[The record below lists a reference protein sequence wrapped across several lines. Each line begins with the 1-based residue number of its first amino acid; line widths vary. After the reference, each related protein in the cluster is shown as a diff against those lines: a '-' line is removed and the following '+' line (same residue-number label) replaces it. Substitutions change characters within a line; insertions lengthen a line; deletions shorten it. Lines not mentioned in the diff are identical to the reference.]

1 MIASKITV
9 ATLDVW
15 IVLTEEGILISD
27 RPSIIRAAS
36 NGNADAVRAQLS
48 EGADV
53 DRRNRGGQTA
63 LMLAAIFGHVDI
75 ACLLLAAGA
84 DERLQDN
91 LGLTAREWADRR
103 GSSEVSK
110 LLSNASPA
118 EVVPFPTNTQ
128 GKQARPELEAER
140 LSPAAEGTTR
150 PQQDALSGTEVQLT
164 TKADPQ
170 RREVEQ
176 ERQASATET
185 VAPQQDARR
194 WIQNQ
199 LRIIADQE
207 RRAAEQERRA
217 SATET
222 EIGSHE
228 ETPSGADELQ
238 KTKPDPQ
245 REAEDVPARLSERG
259 ADRGPQVG
267 SPLGVVDATWSSTGA
282 TRREVEEARGAS
294 SIETHAPP
302 QQDAPNAAEEH
313 KRTKAEL
320 EQIKAE
326 EARPP
331 GTQSPRI
338 ADAEQLRILEESRQR
353 IEAEGRVESQRAT
366 RAAMESGPR
375 GVPREE
381 AQGSQSSI
389 SAGVPY
395 ALGSHV
401 DRNAGN
407 TRLEGPPAELSTRPA
422 MLEPKTSGS
431 LNPQPIK
438 RCPKCNTTYQNSLFV
453 YCAYDATKL
462 ITDDTFLFNFS
473 AASDWA
479 RQTLWALVAIMVVGG
494 ASIGY
499 LINNYRSKEKVT
511 SVPIAAQTEQPE
523 IARKDLPVIDGELSG
538 MEVNVPEPEYPAKAR
553 TEGVSGTVTVR
564 VRVNK
569 EGRVISARSSG
580 RDWRLRAAA
589 VKAAQKATFSADKLA
604 GRGAIG
610 AITYNFAA
618 QTESPAATGSQG
630 STQPNPPSAEVSS
643 SVTGS
648 SAENVG
654 GDYPVV
660 GGALVGAESNLP
672 QPDYP
677 EKAKSKAISGTIT
690 VVVRVNRAGKVISWR
705 TSQGDSQLR
714 AAALK
719 AAKKATFSPE
729 KLPKGEVVG
738 TITYNFKP

>member
-1 MIASKITV
+1 MSGSC
-9 ATLDVW
+9 L
-15 IVLTEEGILISD
+15 LRRGILISD

-36 NGNADAVRAQLS
+36 NGNADAVRALLS

-84 DERLQDN
+84 DVRLQDN

-170 RREVEQ
+170 RREVEEARRAAEQ

-185 VAPQQDARR
+185 VAPQHDARR

-294 SIETHAPP
+294 SIETLAPP

-320 EQIKAE
+320 EQIK
-326 EARPP
+326 
-331 GTQSPRI
+331 
-338 ADAEQLRILEESRQR
+338 
-353 IEAEGRVESQRAT
+353 
-366 RAAMESGPR
+366 
-375 GVPREE
+375 
-381 AQGSQSSI
+381 
-389 SAGVPY
+389 
-395 ALGSHV
+395 
-401 DRNAGN
+401 
-407 TRLEGPPAELSTRPA
+407 
-422 MLEPKTSGS
+422 
-431 LNPQPIK
+431 
-438 RCPKCNTTYQNSLFV
+438 
-453 YCAYDATKL
+453 
-462 ITDDTFLFNFS
+462 
-473 AASDWA
+473 
-479 RQTLWALVAIMVVGG
+479 
-494 ASIGY
+494 
-499 LINNYRSKEKVT
+499 
-511 SVPIAAQTEQPE
+511 
-523 IARKDLPVIDGELSG
+523 
-538 MEVNVPEPEYPAKAR
+538 
-553 TEGVSGTVTVR
+553 
-564 VRVNK
+564 
-569 EGRVISARSSG
+569 
-580 RDWRLRAAA
+580 
-589 VKAAQKATFSADKLA
+589 
-604 GRGAIG
+604 
-610 AITYNFAA
+610 
-618 QTESPAATGSQG
+618 
-630 STQPNPPSAEVSS
+630 
-643 SVTGS
+643 
-648 SAENVG
+648 
-654 GDYPVV
+654 
-660 GGALVGAESNLP
+660 
-672 QPDYP
+672 
-677 EKAKSKAISGTIT
+677 
-690 VVVRVNRAGKVISWR
+690 
-705 TSQGDSQLR
+705 
-714 AAALK
+714 
-719 AAKKATFSPE
+719 
-729 KLPKGEVVG
+729 
-738 TITYNFKP
+738 